1 MSFIN
6 RKIPSKATF
15 ALLLTATVL
24 VSCSSNDSSSTG
36 RIKNS
41 AINGRLCY
49 YDDERA
55 NLLLSAVPIEGRPA
69 VEASPAGYYTGL
81 VYLGPTAEYV
91 EAVYGV
97 NSGHWI
103 EKPKAFK
110 KGNFTYTY
118 YEAGSVQGEVK
129 PKTLKQVTDW
139 INAQVSC
146 DSLKVAAVSPSTVA
160 AVSPS
165 TVAAV
170 SPSTVAAVS
179 PTTVAAVSPTT
190 VAAVSPTTVVSSSGS
205 ASSGPALPVCIK
217 GAEKDSLLAGYDEQI
232 KLRKND
238 ADSTG
243 YNNLL
248 ASKNNVLGREI
259 CTGTEVSKVVIV
271 AVQTQVDQPPAQAS
285 VPAAVLTVEK
295 PVVLLNEA
303 VSKVVV
309 APTEVQELVA
319 VAGFVEGAV
328 EVQVEN
334 ADGLNEWLVIDPASS
349 NTVALGDGAKS
360 IKYRV
365 TSKDTSQPV
374 VVKTVEIARLSVL
387 SALKV
392 IEAAVEVAE
401 ADQLALNPT
410 LEVEKSSGSKTVIWV
425 AILIMLL
432 IVILVFGMQKKKKD
446 DANSNTA
453 V

>member
-165 TVAAV
+165 
-170 SPSTVAAVS
+170 
-179 PTTVAAVSPTT
+179 T

>member
-165 TVAAV
+165 
-170 SPSTVAAVS
+170 
-179 PTTVAAVSPTT
+179 TVAAVSPTT

>member
-146 DSLKVAAVSPSTVA
+146 DSLKVA